1 MRNHWGFG
9 KVVAAALFLAL
20 VPSVLWS
27 DTPKDRQGQQEQ
39 LVVELRSGG
48 RIVGQPIRTTLRL
61 ESPESGPVDL
71 PVAWF
76 RTLELSSDGQ
86 ARLLF
91 GRGAREVRASVLER
105 NLMLKAAWG
114 EVWVPLSQVRR
125 LAWLPADQARAG
137 AEGAMRAAIASE
149 LNRAAFGAGGHDQ
162 PVRLVV
168 ALRDGSV
175 LSGENHLRAVQL
187 GRNAFGLD
195 ELLLRDLDRVCFG
208 EGQQPDEVRTAGGGV
223 LRCEAIISEC
233 ALRTSFGPVSIAPEH
248 VRTIIV
254 LRPGAGP
261 AQGTITIFNPGLERT
276 DYQVRLVIP
285 RAGDMRADCADLRFA
300 MAASDGALPYW
311 VEHAGEEL
319 AVVWVKLPRIPEGN
333 TRVAMRWG
341 NPTAQ
346 PVSNGEETFLFFDDF
361 SEGFDAEKWE
371 RSRDASKGGCG
382 AFVRDGVM
390 HVYGGNEH
398 ALSWLQSRVDLP
410 IQITVDGRWK
420 LERKNRYAVGGLRLF
435 PRNHQRPR
443 SPTHPGI
450 EYDYYFN
457 EKSDRTHLMANR
469 DSFAPTPLLTGVK
482 LSPYWHKVWFRQRL
496 SYDGTAAQRNLVI
509 ARDKGEGEEKLA
521 HTVRRR
527 DAPLRL
533 CIHPWAWGAGPN
545 HRFFID
551 WIAVR
556 RYVPGPLDITVSVG
570 DGSAP
575 LTTVM
580 DDGPPPDTPL
590 AHSTGPLQ
598 ARRRQGTH

>member
-1 MRNHWGFG
+1 MRNQWGFG
-9 KVVAAALFLAL
+9 RVVAAATFLAL
-20 VPSVLWS
+20 VSSVLGG
-27 DTPKDRQGQQEQ
+27 DTPKDQQEQ
-39 LVVELRSGG
+39 LVVELRGGG
-48 RIVGQPIRTTLRL
+48 RIVAQPIRTTLRL
-61 ESPESGPVDL
+61 ECPDSGPVDL

-76 RTLELSSDGQ
+76 KTLEITDDGQ
-86 ARLLF
+86 ATLQF
-91 GRGAREVRASVLER
+91 VGGGKDVRASVLEK
-105 NLMLKAAWG
+105 NLTLRAAWG

-149 LNRAAFGAGGHDQ
+149 LDRAAFGEGQ
-162 PVRLVV
+162 PVRLVA

-175 LSGENHLRAVQL
+175 LSGETHLRNVQL

-195 ELLLRDLDRVCFG
+195 EFLLRDLDRVCFG
-208 EGQQPDEVRTAGGGV
+208 EGQQPDEVRTAEGGV

-248 VRTIIV
+248 
-254 LRPGAGP
+254 LRNITVVHAGVWSR
-261 AQGTITIFNPGLERT
+261 QGTVTIFNQGVERA

-285 RAGDMRADCADLRFA
+285 RAAGMRADYADLMFA
-300 MAASDGALPYW
+300 LADGGDALPYW
-311 VEHAGEEL
+311 IEHAGEEQ

-341 NPTAQ
+341 NPSAQ
-346 PVSNGEETFLFFDDF
+346 PASNGEETFLFFDDF
-361 SEGFDAEKWE
+361 SEGFDAQKWE
-371 RSRDASKGGCG
+371 RSRDASEGGCG

-390 HVYGGNEH
+390 HVYGGDNN
-398 ALSWLQSRVDLP
+398 ALSWLRSRVDLP

-420 LERKNRYAVGGLRLF
+420 LERNNRYALGGLKLF
-435 PRNHQRPR
+435 SQDAPKPAWSRN
-443 SPTHPGI
+443 PGI
-450 EYDYYFN
+450 EHDYYFY
-457 EKSDRTHLMANR
+457 EESDRTHLVANR
-469 DSFAPTPLLTGVK
+469 DSFCPTPLLAGVK
-482 LSPYWHKVWFRQRL
+482 LAPYWHKIWFRQRL
-496 SYDGTAAQRNLVI
+496 SYDGTAAERNLVI

-521 HTVRRR
+521 HTARRF

-533 CIHPWAWGAGPN
+533 NIHPWAWNAGPN

-556 RYVPGPLDITVSVG
+556 RYVPGPLEITVSVG

-580 DDGPPPDTPL
+580 DDGPPPDPLLAQSTP
-590 AHSTGPLQ
+590 SP
-598 ARRRQGTH
+598 